1 MSQSNRGAAQV
12 SLMWVIALSVI
23 ALVAATF
30 AFLQNGEFTK
40 ATGQLTAAQAQ
51 LEAEKQIS
59 QGLREERRDVSTTFG
74 FRADGEFSNVAAV
87 NAAREELMREF
98 GIDAANPN
106 LRSFSDLVGPMITT
120 HRQVVSERD
129 SALAESSRLRNDLA
143 AKEAA
148 TRTALD
154 DKDKTLADVRREKVE
169 LEGSLQRQIVDIER
183 QRDATRD
190 EFANLQKQLAELRT
204 VADQRERELRGE
216 VAKYQQRNSILADS
230 LNSVSRR
237 ASTPDGSVLSAAGD
251 IGVVWLDRGHNQ
263 RVTPGMEFEVRNA
276 TTKAVKGRV
285 RVQRTEEN
293 RSEAK
298 ILSQA
303 DKYDPIHT
311 DDLIF
316 NAVYDPNRTPV
327 AALLGNGF
335 GRYDADDLRAM
346 LKAVGVE
353 VRDGV
358 TNETDMLLL
367 GTPFFDEETGDML
380 PWENTDEYKSANAL
394 SVEVIPMRD
403 WTQWLGK

>member
-12 SLMWVIALSVI
+12 SLMWVIALTVI
-23 ALVAATF
+23 ALVAGLF

-40 ATGQLTAAQAQ
+40 ANDDLASLQTQ

-59 QGLREERRDVSTTFG
+59 QDLRQEKRDLSMAVGWRGDT
-74 FRADGEFSNVAAV
+74 EFMNLAAIS
-87 NAAREELMREF
+87 ASREELMREF
-98 GIDAANPN
+98 GMDAANPT
-106 LRSFSDLVGPMITT
+106 LRAYSDLIGPAITQY
-120 HRQVVSERD
+120 RQAVTERD
-129 SALAESSRLRNDLA
+129 AALAESARLRSSLD
-143 AKEAA
+143 AKESS
-148 TRTALD
+148 TRTALA
-154 DKDKTLADVRREKVE
+154 DKDRTLAELRQEKVDQE
-169 LEGSLQRQIVDIER
+169 ASLQRQILDLER
-183 QRDATRD
+183 ARDAVGD
-190 EFANLQKQLAELRT
+190 QFSSLQKQFAEQST
-204 VADQRERELRGE
+204 VFDQRERELRAE
-216 VAKYQQRNSILADS
+216 VAKYQQRNSILSDS

-237 ASTPDGSVLSAAGD
+237 ATEADGSVLTAAAD

-263 RVTPGMEFEVRNA
+263 RVTPGMEFEIRNA

-298 ILSQA
+298 ILTVS
-303 DKYDPIHT
+303 DKYDPIRT
-311 DDLIF
+311 NDLIF

-358 TNETDMLLL
+358 SNETDLLLL
-367 GTPFFDEETGDML
+367 GTPFFDEETGDMM
-380 PWENTDEYKSANAL
+380 PWENTDEYKSAMAL